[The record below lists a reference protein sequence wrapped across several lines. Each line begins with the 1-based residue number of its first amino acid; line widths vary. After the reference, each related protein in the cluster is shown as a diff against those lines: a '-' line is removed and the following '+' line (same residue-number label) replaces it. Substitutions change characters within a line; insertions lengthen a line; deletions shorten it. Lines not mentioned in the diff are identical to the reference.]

1 MYVLKMCAC
10 VSISTCGYLSM
21 AAIGASGNTRSSI
34 YTDGEW
40 NRDEIFHIA
49 LNDTVQ
55 YFSMSFCNGQ
65 MR

>member
-1 MYVLKMCAC
+1 MCAY
-10 VSISTCGYLSM
+10 VNISTCGYLSM
-21 AAIGASGNTRSSI
+21 AAIGVNGERSTI
-34 YTDGEW
+34 FADGEW